1 MCLEAL
7 GMQNKQIPDSAIT
20 ASSYMYWYHKPGK
33 AENGRLH
40 FLPTSDRVGG
50 WVARW
55 HDNNPF
61 FQVHFGGWRKV
72 TRVAIQ
78 GRQDQDQWVESF
90 SLSYGYDSVS
100 FQDYKEEGVKKVSKR
115 ISSDISAVL
124 SLHHVVP
131 SYLSL
136 RGVVA

>member
-1 MCLEAL
+1 VCLEAL
-7 GMQNKQIPDSAIT
+7 GMQNTQIPDSAIT
-20 ASSYMYWYHKPGK
+20 ASSYWYSRTESK
-33 AENGRLH
+33 NGRLH
-40 FLPTSDRVGG
+40 FLPTLDRVGG

-78 GRQDQDQWVESF
+78 GRQDQDQWVKRF

-100 FQDYKEEGVKKVSKR
+100 FQDYKEEGLKKVSKR
-115 ISSDISAVL
+115 MSNKSLISSTL
-124 SLHHVVP
+124 STF
-131 SYLSL
+131 
-136 RGVVA
+136 